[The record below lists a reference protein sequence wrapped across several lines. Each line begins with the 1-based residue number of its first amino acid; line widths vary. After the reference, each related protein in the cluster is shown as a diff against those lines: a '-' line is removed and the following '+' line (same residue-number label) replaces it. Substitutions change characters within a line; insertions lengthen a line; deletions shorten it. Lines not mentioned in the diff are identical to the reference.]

1 MLLAKTP
8 STGTW
13 LMTFVNEILD
23 QMPRLANP
31 QQKFLALLFSTIL
44 IVRGKVN
51 FLNLSRYSLLSE
63 KTFRRHF
70 RKGFDFLSFNRI
82 AIESISNSSTRIAAF
97 DTSFISKSGKKTFGL
112 DYFFN
117 GCAGRAERGLEVS
130 LASIV
135 DVDHN
140 TAYALSV
147 LQTEPSSKPS
157 TKRSKFVQTGETRM
171 DFYLKHFAQV
181 RPAFPTDV
189 KYAAVDGYFAKKKFV
204 DGVCALSLQVVS
216 KLRIDANLRYLYTG
230 EQKKRGRRR
239 LYDGKVSFTDL
250 RRFHKL
256 GEIEENIWLYTK
268 ELYHLSLRRRIR
280 VVVVVNREQKA
291 KPRYA
296 ALFSTDTEQS
306 GEQIY
311 RYYKARF
318 QIEFQFRDAK
328 QYAGLEDCQ
337 ARDRKALHYHFNATM
352 AAVNLTKIESM
363 RNRQTEKAKVF
374 SMWSWKQRYFN
385 EHFLEMIISKLE
397 IEPSLIKNHPQYE
410 FLRNY
415 AAIAA

>member
-13 LMTFVNEILD
+13 LMTFVNEILN
-23 QMPRLANP
+23 QMPHLAKP

-44 IVRGKVN
+44 ILRGKVN
-51 FLNLSRYSLLSE
+51 FLNLSRYCHLSE
-63 KTFRRHF
+63 KTFRRQF

-82 AIESISNSSTRIAAF
+82 AIDTISNSSTRIVAF

-117 GCAGRAERGLEVS
+117 SCASRAERGLELS
-130 LASIV
+130 MASIV
-135 DVDHN
+135 DVDEN
-140 TAYALSV
+140 TAYTLSV
-147 LQTEPSSKPS
+147 LQTEPSNRPS
-157 TKRSKFVQTGETRM
+157 TKRSKRCETRM
-171 DFYLKHFAQV
+171 DFYLKHFIQL
-181 RPAFPTDV
+181 RPALPLDV

-204 DGVCALSLQVVS
+204 DGVCALSLEVVS
-216 KLRIDANLRYLYTG
+216 KLRCDANLRYIYTG

-239 LYDGKVSFTDL
+239 LYDGKVRFTDL
-250 RRFHKL
+250 RRFQKL
-256 GEIEENIWLYTK
+256 GQIEDNIWLYTK
-268 ELYHLSLRRRIR
+268 ELYHVSLQRRIR
-280 VVVVVNREQKA
+280 VVVVVKQEQKA
-291 KPRYA
+291 RPRVA
-296 ALFSTDTEQS
+296 VLMSTDTDQC
-306 GEQIY
+306 GKQIY

-337 ARDRKALHYHFNATM
+337 ARDREALHYHFNATM
-352 AAVNLTKIESM
+352 AVVNLTKIESM
-363 RNRQTEKAKVF
+363 QNRQAEKAKVF